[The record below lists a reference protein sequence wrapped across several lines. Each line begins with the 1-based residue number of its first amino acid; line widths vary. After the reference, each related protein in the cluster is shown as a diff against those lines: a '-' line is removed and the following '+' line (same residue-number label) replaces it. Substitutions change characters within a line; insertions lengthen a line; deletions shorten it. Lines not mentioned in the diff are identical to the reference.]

1 MSEQNK
7 QSEGTV
13 QTTGHAWDGDLQE
26 FNNPLPR
33 WWLWAFYATIVFS
46 LLYWLIYPAWPI
58 GGTYTKGV
66 MNTITFKNN
75 QGEEVTTHWNT
86 RSLLI
91 QDMQEG
97 DEALQQAAY
106 LKKVAGASYQQII
119 TDPDMMAFTRSIARG
134 LFGENCAAC
143 HQQGGAG
150 IVGGYPTLADDD
162 WLWGGSFAQVEA
174 TIRHGR
180 RGYMP
185 DFANTFNDEQL
196 DQIATYVL
204 SLSGHDVD
212 QKTAKAG
219 GLIFNGEQG
228 GCYYCHDKGGKGKL
242 SMGSAN
248 LTDKVWTIANIPE
261 TDGMEA
267 KKAAI
272 KYVVRNG
279 VFRQMPTW
287 EGRLSDTEIK
297 LLTTYVHE
305 LGGGQ

>member
-66 MNTITFKNN
+66 MNTITFKNDK
-75 QGEEVTTHWNT
+75 GEEVTTHWNT

-91 QDMQEG
+91 KDMQEG
-97 DEALQQAAY
+97 DEALNQAAY
-106 LKKVAGASYQQII
+106 LQKVADTGYQQII
-119 TDPDMMAFTRSIARG
+119 SDGDMMAFTRSMAIG
-134 LFGENCAAC
+134 LFGDNCAAC

-162 WLWGGSFAQVEA
+162 WLWGGSFAQIEA

-180 RGYMP
+180 HGYMP
-185 DFANTFNDEQL
+185 DFSNTFNDEQL

-212 QKTAKAG
+212 QNKAKAG
-219 GLIFNGEQG
+219 GAIFNGEMG
-228 GCYYCHDKGGKGKL
+228 GCYYCHDKGGIGMRT
-242 SMGSAN
+242 MGSAN
-248 LTDKVWTIANIPE
+248 LTDQVWTIANIPE
-261 TDGMEA
+261 AEGVEA

-272 KYVVRNG
+272 KHVIRNG
-279 VFRQMPTW
+279 VYRKMPAW
-287 EGRLSDTEIK
+287 QGRLSDTEIK

-305 LGGGQ
+305 LGGGK